1 MTLCVV
7 GFFFWTLLE
16 ILISTESIFFLFIY
30 FLFSFTESE
39 PDLLAKC
46 EAQSRN
52 LTLFFCYSLG
62 LKEKLI
68 TLHNKLALN
77 YTIIDQNSE
86 TGRAAAL
93 VVLLLTVKQL
103 RIPDLKNQPVI
114 GRWLPNPIR

>member
-1 MTLCVV
+1 M
-7 GFFFWTLLE
+7 
-16 ILISTESIFFLFIY
+16 IY

-68 TLHNKLALN
+68 TLRNKLALN
-77 YTIIDQNSE
+77 YTIIDQNVE

-103 RIPDLKNQPVI
+103 RIPDLKNRPVI